1 MKKQMPSKRSY
12 SNRIRHDST
21 QEVLMH
27 ANNFTLDYAQ
37 LNEYSAQSLI
47 TKETK
52 DDRENKNIVTLP
64 LNSGH
69 NCPKAPMGPL
79 PVYCPIDNSINSNGM
94 LQTIKIMQYGTKK
107 TPGKVS
113 SLRFND
119 KN

>member
-12 SNRIRHDST
+12 SNRIRHDSI
-21 QEVLMH
+21 QKVLMH
-27 ANNFTLDYAQ
+27 ASNFMLDYAQ
-37 LNEYSAQSLI
+37 LNEYSVQPLV
-47 TKETK
+47 TEQTK
-52 DDRENKNIVTLP
+52 DYRENRIVSLP

-94 LQTIKIMQYGTKK
+94 LQIIKIMQYGTKK

-113 SLRFND
+113 SLRYND